1 MHRIRVDTTPEN
13 AAIVSAE
20 GELDA
25 YAAPE
30 LTACFGNVSVDR
42 DVVVDL
48 SAVSFLDSTALGI
61 VVRAIRKIGE
71 RGRTVRIVLPETS
84 ARRIFE
90 ITMLDQALP
99 LAATREDALAE
110 LAQADEPT
118 D

>member
-1 MHRIRVDTTPEN
+1 MHRVSVDTTHED

-30 LTACFGNVSVDR
+30 LSACFENVAGAR
-42 DVVVDL
+42 NVVTDL
-48 SAVSFLDSTALGI
+48 SAVSFMDSTALGI
-61 VVRAIRKIGE
+61 VVRALREIDE
-71 RGRTVRIVLPETS
+71 RGGGARVVLPESS

-90 ITMLDQALP
+90 ITMLDQVLP

-110 LAQADEPT
+110 LAQGPP
-118 D
+118 

>member
-1 MHRIRVDTTPEN
+1 MHRIRVDTTPEGT
-13 AAIVSAE
+13 AIATAD

-25 YAAPE
+25 YAGPD
-30 LTACFGNVSVDR
+30 LTACLTSLGDAH

-61 VVRAIRKIGE
+61 VVRTVREVHE
-71 RGRTVRIVLPETS
+71 RGGTIRLVLPETT

-90 ITMLDQALP
+90 ITMLDQVLP

-110 LAQADEPT
+110 LGPARD
-118 D
+118 

>member
-1 MHRIRVDTTPEN
+1 MHRIRVQITPQGT
-13 AAIVSAE
+13 AIVSAE

-30 LTACFGNVSVDR
+30 LTSCFENVGAAR
-42 DVVVDL
+42 YVVTDL
-48 SAVSFLDSTALGI
+48 SAVSFMDSTALGV
-61 VVRAIRKIGE
+61 VVRTLREIGE
-71 RGRTVRIVLPETS
+71 RGGAARVVLPETA

-110 LAQADEPT
+110 LAESE
-118 D
+118 

>member
-1 MHRIRVDTTPEN
+1 MNRIRVEITPEGP
-13 AAIVSAE
+13 AVVSAE

-30 LTACFGNVSVDR
+30 LTSCFENVGAAR
-42 DVVVDL
+42 YVVADL
-48 SAVSFLDSTALGI
+48 SAVSFMDSTALGV
-61 VVRAIRKIGE
+61 VVRALREIGE
-71 RGRTVRIVLPETS
+71 RRGAARVVLPKTA

-110 LAQADEPT
+110 LAESE
-118 D
+118 